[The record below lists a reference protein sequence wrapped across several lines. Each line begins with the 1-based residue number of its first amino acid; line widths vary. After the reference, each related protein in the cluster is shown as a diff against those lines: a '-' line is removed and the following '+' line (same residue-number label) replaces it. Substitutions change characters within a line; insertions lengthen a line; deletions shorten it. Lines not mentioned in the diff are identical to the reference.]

1 MESQSSFD
9 PQRASSAFTT
19 AISRAAELLMPAER
33 GTLPVTSMSKGGTE
47 YPSALNSQTIPL
59 M

>member
-1 MESQSSFD
+1 MESQASFD

-47 YPSALNSQTIPL
+47 
-59 M
+59 